1 MTAATARMPWFSS
14 GSRVTAELESS
25 SSSASL
31 LHSIYG
37 SQASR
42 LFFADYSSEEVL
54 SEMAPTSTTNLHRIT
69 RHDRPKSS
77 PVGVMATRMQ
87 RSLQPETGLQLT
99 LRQTPLHNIE
109 LDTSSTE
116 TLETAAVYVGTRG
129 RRPISASVTRL
140 QGPPSAPATRPR
152 RPPSAPIARLQG
164 PPSVPAARPRRPPSA
179 PAVRSQRPPSASTAR
194 PRRPPSAPATGPP
207 HGPPSASTHT
217 QRIFNRPRTALGIR
231 VRNYN
236 TLCPI

>member
-54 SEMAPTSTTNLHRIT
+54 SEMAPTSTTNLHTRT

-77 PVGVMATRMQ
+77 PVSVMATRMQ
-87 RSLQPETGLQLT
+87 RRFSSMQPEAGLQLT
-99 LRQTPLHNIE
+99 LQQTPLHNIE

-140 QGPPSAPATRPR
+140 QGPISAPATRPR

-164 PPSVPAARPRRPPSA
+164 PPSVPVARPRRPPSA

-207 HGPPSASTHT
+207 SASTHT
-217 QRIFNRPRTALGIR
+217 QRRFNRPRTALGIR